1 MAQEANGGGHRGA
14 EKAARKVGKAASANN
29 IFSGD
34 NHLSGKSVL
43 VNAMKE
49 LTLYETIFL
58 LAIIRLSGNA
68 YGVTIRSEVAGI
80 SGRKIPYGTLYSYLD
95 QLFHKG
101 YVVKAFGAPTTER
114 GGRSK
119 ILYQVTP
126 AGLAALQEAYRLQRK
141 VNIGLEKSIKA
152 KA

>member
-1 MAQEANGGGHRGA
+1 LY
-14 EKAARKVGKAASANN
+14 GKT
-29 IFSGD
+29 
-34 NHLSGKSVL
+34 VL
-43 VNAMKE
+43 INAMKE
-49 LTLYETIFL
+49 LSLYETIFL
-58 LAIIRLSGNA
+58 LAVLRLPGNA

-95 QLFHKG
+95 QLFNKG

-126 AGLAALQEAYRLQRK
+126 AGRAALKEAYQLQRTI
-141 VNIGLEKSIKA
+141 NLGLEKIIKA
-152 KA
+152 KS

>member
-1 MAQEANGGGHRGA
+1 MGAAIEALKSRRGMSERRLQLKIFLSEANHLY
-14 EKAARKVGKAASANN
+14 GKT
-29 IFSGD
+29 
-34 NHLSGKSVL
+34 VL
-43 VNAMKE
+43 INAMKE
-49 LTLYETIFL
+49 LSLYETIFL
-58 LAIIRLSGNA
+58 LAVLRLPGNA

-95 QLFHKG
+95 QLFNKG

-126 AGLAALQEAYRLQRK
+126 AGRAALKEAYQLQRTI
-141 VNIGLEKSIKA
+141 NLGLEKIIKA
-152 KA
+152 KS